1 MPRNV
6 RYRKEFQAQNDV
18 FWRLDVIPG
27 DDTVFNYA
35 SASTEILGDETV
47 LTIGDIQIN
56 YRDELCFGL
65 PEYGPL
71 TVSFNLDTIPSDL
84 KSYLAVGFKPGTE
97 NTELFACNIVIL
109 WSSQDNITYT
119 PVYVGVQT
127 PQLTSEITISSN
139 DTSVTKI
146 NFQPIQTAV
155 FTRSKWNLL
164 NKYFDDPDTFEFRD
178 FDYYYQDYIYSLY
191 EWTDTENPG
200 NVWNE
205 GPSVEF
211 RLTNQFGNTNNLDNF
226 WVYPYPL
233 KNIFEV
239 IRREMQAVF
248 KYLTRQ
254 AATIVRSNAD
264 KTTNYLDWEYN
275 RYIGADGVIKV
286 RRAQNSI
293 SDLFDRLG
301 DYCTFNEITVPM
313 IIDPGHPSDTTFIFS
328 KAKYVAQP
336 DTNRT
341 AGGIFNSNDAGSFP
355 NQYKTFAEF
364 IVNLSEWACSKMR
377 IDFTYV
383 SNVLKMKLEVFGALE
398 KTNTTLPVTFKL
410 FEISSSEA
418 LTAEIGY
425 ICSSIETGN
434 ARATTKLPSIPP
446 QSPVLEDLAKSQSF
460 SIKNNVFSWD
470 VNVVEPNAQD
480 NMQPSVGEF
489 GRKYRDLGL
498 GAQVFKGFYYYNKT
512 PIPCTTLFYGLGTL
526 KVTEYMQAGDTTKGI
541 SENIVY
547 YETTGFDP
555 ASLGDIFNLSTPG
568 GNVRYLDVY
577 QWSLRQHIEFGTATQ
592 MNKLFSKILTNPKNW
607 VLRDAEVYHLEQIDL
622 GMPNKLIG
630 HKIENDIPI
639 AYDPLLDLPNKGII
653 SSVTYEILTG
663 KYTLSTFQVGL
674 LME

>member
-1 MPRNV
+1 MPRDV
-6 RYRKEFQAQNDV
+6 RYRKQFQAQNDIY
-18 FWRLDVIPG
+18 WRLDIIPG

-35 SASTEILGDETV
+35 SASTVTLGDETV
-47 LTIGDIQIN
+47 LSIGDIQIN

-71 TVSFNLDTIPSDL
+71 SVEFNLDTIPSDL

-97 NTELFACNIVIL
+97 NTELFACNIAIL
-109 WSSQDNITYT
+109 WSSTDNITYT
-119 PVYVGVQT
+119 PVYVGIQT

-139 DTSVTKI
+139 DTSITKI

-164 NKYFDDPDTFEFRD
+164 NKYFDDPDTIEFRE
-178 FDYYYQDYIYSLY
+178 FDYYYRQFSYSLFD
-191 EWTDTENPG
+191 WTDIENPG
-200 NVWNE
+200 NVWYD
-205 GPSVEF
+205 GPAVEF
-211 RLTNQFGNTNNLDNF
+211 RLTNQFGNTNVTDNF
-226 WVYPYPL
+226 WIYPYPL

-254 AATIVRSNAD
+254 SATIVRSNAD
-264 KTTNYLDWEYN
+264 KTNNYLEWEYN

-286 RRAQNSI
+286 RRAQNTLD
-293 SDLFDRLG
+293 DLHDRLG

-313 IIDPGHPSDTTFIFS
+313 IIDPGHPSDTTYIFS
-328 KAKYVAQP
+328 KAKFVAQA

-341 AGGIFNSNDAGSFP
+341 AGGIFNSNDAGSLP

-364 IVNLSEWACSKMR
+364 IINLSEWACSKMR

-383 SNVLKMKLEVFGALE
+383 SNILKMKLEVFGALE

-410 FEISSSEA
+410 FEISASES

-425 ICSSIETGN
+425 ICSSVETGN
-434 ARATTKLPSIPP
+434 ARATAKLPAIPP
-446 QSPVLEDLAKSQSF
+446 QSPVLADLAKSQSF
-460 SIKNNVFSWD
+460 NIKNNVFSWD

-480 NMQPSVGEF
+480 NFTPTVGNF
-489 GRKYRDLGL
+489 DNKFSGPFSTTW
-498 GAQVFKGFYYYNKT
+498 QGFYYYNKT
-512 PIPCTTLFYGLGTL
+512 PIPCTTLFYGLGSI
-526 KVTEYMQAGDTTKGI
+526 KVTEYMQAGDTTKGT

-555 ASLGDIFNLSTPG
+555 NGITDIFSSARGPQ
-568 GNVRYLDVY
+568 RYLDVY
-577 QWSLRQHIEFGTATQ
+577 QWSLRQHIQFGTATQ
-592 MNKLFSKILTNPKNW
+592 MNNLFSKILTNPKNW
-607 VLRDAEVYHLEQIDL
+607 VLRDAEVYHIDQVDL

-653 SSVTYEILTG
+653 SSVTYEIVTG
-663 KYTLSTFQVGL
+663 KYTLSTFQVGF